1 MKVETRGSVGA
12 GNAITPEEV
21 AAADLVIVAADIEVD
36 LAKFAGK
43 PMYRTST
50 GLALKKTAQELDK
63 AVAEATPYEPA
74 GKAQTATTEGKEREC
89 RRLPSLADGR
99 LLHAADGCCRWSV
112 YRAFFCFWY
121 RSV

>member
-1 MKVETRGSVGA
+1 M
-12 GNAITPEEV
+12 
-21 AAADLVIVAADIEVD
+21 AADIEVD

-63 AVAEATPYEPA
+63 AVAETTPYEPA
-74 GKAQTATTEGKEREC
+74 GKAQTATTEGKKESAGAYRH
-89 RRLPSLADGR
+89 LLTGVSL
-99 LLHAADGCCRWSV
+99 CCRWLLQVVCVS
-112 YRAFFCFWY
+112 RFLCFWY